1 MSDKKAEK
9 PDPKNQ
15 DGTQKEGQM
24 LLDLLE
30 NAGFFQQI
38 NILQESLNVITG
50 ELKSF
55 GEGTVK
61 SMEETENLA
70 THVLAMESILAVML
84 KKYPISADELDAE
97 IKDRTAAT
105 SGNAKG
111 SPIVHALA
119 QSILDRAKS

>member
-105 SGNAKG
+105 SGNAEG